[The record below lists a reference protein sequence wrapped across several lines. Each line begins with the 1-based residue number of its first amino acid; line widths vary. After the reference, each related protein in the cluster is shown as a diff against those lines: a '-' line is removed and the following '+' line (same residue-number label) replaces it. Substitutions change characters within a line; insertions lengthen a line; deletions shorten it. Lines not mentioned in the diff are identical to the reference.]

1 MKTGKL
7 KTNNTQGKTMHIKY
21 NQVWE
26 DFLQDN
32 YFPTYLRNVREIEF
46 SEIESRVLNDA
57 QSTSQLILDLLAGD
71 LLIIKNVLSPE
82 ETSRIKEVAH
92 QYGQDTPTQEL
103 SETYPVPN
111 FHCKSHGGKVKDGY
125 DEVGHAYFFYRWNE
139 DTLGVFSA
147 IDRLWDT
154 VKIFNGIG
162 VDGIKNNLPKD
173 KIIDRIQLLHYPIN
187 TGEITTH
194 CDVSRWQKTNIG
206 INLTELGKDFDS
218 GGFYCLDKNEQ
229 RVRVEERV
237 KTGDA
242 VCWIPTV
249 FHGVEKPISNNDIDW
264 STPEGRW
271 QLLAFAI
278 QSKAVKN
285 RVVSVSHDN
294 FKKDPQKV
302 LEEYMFKETMEV
314 K

>member
-1 MKTGKL
+1 
-7 KTNNTQGKTMHIKY
+7 MHVKY
-21 NQVWE
+21 DQIWE
-26 DFLQDN
+26 EFLEKN
-32 YFPTYLRNVREIEF
+32 YFPIYLRNVREIEF
-46 SEIESRVLNDA
+46 SELEYHVLNNE
-57 QSTSQLILDLLAGD
+57 SKTSNLILDLLAGD
-71 LLIIKNVLSPE
+71 LFIIKNVLSLE
-82 ETSRIKEVAH
+82 ETSRIKDVVH
-92 QYGQDTPTQEL
+92 KYGQNTPTQDF
-103 SETYPVPN
+103 SETSPIPN
-111 FHCKSHGGKVKDGY
+111 FHCKSHGGQVKDGY

-139 DTLGVFSA
+139 DELAIFST
-147 IDRLWDT
+147 IDRLRDI

-162 VDGIKNNLPKD
+162 REGIKNNLPKD
-173 KIIDRIQLLHYPIN
+173 KIIDRVQLLHYPIN

-229 RVRVEERV
+229 KVNVEAKV

-249 FHGVEKPISNNDIDW
+249 FHGVEKPSSNNDIDW

-271 QLLAFAI
+271 QLLAFAV
-278 QSKAVKN
+278 QSKTIQD
-285 RVVSVSHDN
+285 RVVSISYNN

-302 LEEYMFKETMEV
+302 LEGYKFNGKEYEEYFNYRRAWTHRF
-314 K
+314 